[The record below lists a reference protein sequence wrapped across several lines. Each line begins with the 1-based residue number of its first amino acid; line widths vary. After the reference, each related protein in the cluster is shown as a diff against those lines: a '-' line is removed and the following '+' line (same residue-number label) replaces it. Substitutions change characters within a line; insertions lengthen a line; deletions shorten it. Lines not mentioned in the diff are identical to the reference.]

1 MKPPPFLLGAALLF
15 WGWQTGLLLPGA
27 LMGFALEGARW
38 LKARWEFSDQDFS
51 RIWIFCSLL
60 LLVSSVFAFSQNRGV
75 AEFSEFFQNP
85 SLVTQRNVGT
95 ASARTAAA
103 MFRWLPMIF
112 FLFVG
117 AQVYSG
123 REGIPLEAISLI
135 LRRRM
140 KKARQLGWPLPPSR
154 SVNVGYPYF
163 ALCLLAASVHAAE
176 DSSFFWGL
184 FALLAWALWT
194 QRSRRFGLLAWTA
207 ALAIAV
213 AGGYFGQRG
222 ISQLQ
227 RYLDNLSLQWPTGP
241 GRRRFNPKRAL
252 TDLGRAGELK
262 LSGTIV
268 LRLETPAEKPPPLL
282 REASYRIFRRRS
294 WLAETTTNDWREIS
308 STEPNGTTYVLF
320 PGKTNL
326 ASLNIGC
333 YLEGGNDLLP
343 LPSGTARLE
352 NLMAIELQRNPLGAV
367 LDKGPGLVVFDAL
380 YGPGQT
386 IDDPANTNLDQTVT
400 NLDETVANLEETI
413 TNRAVTNLDLV
424 VPRRERPAL
433 DLVIAQLHLQGQ
445 SRKQVLRTLSA
456 FFTDQFT
463 YSTRPNPLLPLST
476 NETALSRF
484 LLEERRGHCEYFAT
498 AGVLLLRRLGIP
510 ARYAVGYAV
519 HEGSGRKF
527 VVRQRD
533 AHAWCLVWN
542 ESANIWQDFDPTPPS
557 WIQAE
562 AKPLSAWQAL
572 SDFWSRLRFE
582 VSKIW
587 WGQTHLRQYLLA
599 IVVPILLLLFYQIVF
614 RRRRRRQEGKA
625 AAAAVIAWPGLDSEF
640 YQLELKLAGLGL
652 ARQPSEPLSE
662 WLQRAVEAPAL
673 ASFREPLKALLRLH
687 YRYRFD
693 PLGLGREEREE
704 LRREAKACLEK
715 VGDSRVMR
723 DA

>member
-1 MKPPPFLLGAALLF
+1 MALLEQDLRCVRRWLTVAFVSLLLAGVLSLLVVVARVPPFDRLVGDPLFFKRCLVAHVDLALVVWFYAFLAALFYLVPGRRPSNTLSRESARLGGVGVALLVAGAAVPQARPLLANYVPLIDSPLFITGLAAIGAALTFAFLD
-15 WGWQTGLLLPGA
+15 GRLLPRN
-27 LMGFALEGARW
+27 EGAAGV
-38 LKARWEFSDQDFS
+38 LDIPPAAR
-51 RIWIFCSLL
+51 
-60 LLVSSVFAFSQNRGV
+60 VV
-75 AEFSEFFQNP
+75 
-85 SLVTQRNVGT
+85 
-95 ASARTAAA
+95 
-103 MFRWLPMIF
+103 
-112 FLFVG
+112 
-117 AQVYSG
+117 
-123 REGIPLEAISLI
+123 
-135 LRRRM
+135 
-140 KKARQLGWPLPPSR
+140 
-154 SVNVGYPYF
+154 
-163 ALCLLAASVHAAE
+163 
-176 DSSFFWGL
+176 
-184 FALLAWALWT
+184 
-194 QRSRRFGLLAWTA
+194 
-207 ALAIAV
+207 
-213 AGGYFGQRG
+213 
-222 ISQLQ
+222 
-227 RYLDNLSLQWPTGP
+227 
-241 GRRRFNPKRAL
+241 